1 MQRNVHGLDCL
12 GTIGRPTATTDPELT
27 VRPEQIAEI
36 RNPSDPNLHP
46 DASQIAFV
54 VAQLDLEADWSA
66 TQIWRW
72 DGRAGA
78 PFTAGKADKA
88 PRWSPDGSQLAFLR
102 APEPGGKYQVA
113 VMPTGGG
120 EPTVIT
126 DFALG
131 VSELQ
136 WSPDGRRLAVVAK
149 EWTSEWDDLDDDER
163 KRRPRRISR
172 LPFRANMLGWT
183 HDRRNHVWLVD
194 PAAAADPKCLTPGDY
209 DEDGIVWSPDG
220 SEIAFLSPRHPEFGL
235 EGGNQVFTVGIDG
248 GEASV
253 RSEVG
258 RWGNLSFDGGGRLYG
273 VGTPDHWGYPT
284 ILSLYRFDSDGAVAL
299 TDDFDRNLSV
309 PAPATAPAGPRWLDD
324 GTARVLVEDEGTV
337 AVHTVTAAGEVAP
350 LITGKRAL
358 TGISFSGD
366 GSTAA
371 YVSSTP
377 TNPGELWRWV
387 DGEATR
393 LTDLNGALEAEM
405 TAPTSFSIEHEGVE
419 IEGWIYLPA
428 GDDQVPVLLNMHG
441 GPATQYGWGFFDEFQ
456 VYVGAGYGVVATNPR
471 GSSGYGKAHVQAVVE
486 QWQTE
491 MPPDLRDLLVA
502 VDRAAAV
509 EPRLDAN
516 NVGVMGG
523 SYGGLMTVV
532 VTGADQRYK
541 SAVAER
547 GLYVMNTFAATAD
560 IGPWFTRM
568 YIGDGALDSVE
579 TMWAASPLK
588 GAGSITTPTLIIHS
602 EDDFRCPVEQAEQL
616 FLALLRNGTPT
627 EFLRFPAENHEM
639 SRSGKPKHRVER
651 FEAILD
657 WHDRYL
663 RG

>member
-1 MQRNVHGLDCL
+1 
-12 GTIGRPTATTDPELT
+12 
-27 VRPEQIAEI
+27 VRPEQIADI

-46 DASQIAFV
+46 DGSQIVFV
-54 VAQLDLEADWSA
+54 VAQSDLEADWTA

-72 DGRAGA
+72 DGTTAA

-88 PRWSPDGSQLAFLR
+88 PRWSPDGSSLAFLR
-102 APEPGGKYQVA
+102 APEPGGKFQVA

-120 EPTVIT
+120 EPAVVT

-131 VSELQ
+131 VSELE
-136 WSPDGRRLAVVAK
+136 WSPDGRHLAIVAK

-183 HDRRNHVWLVD
+183 HDRRTHVWLID
-194 PAAAADPKCLTPGDY
+194 PTAAKDPQRLTPGDY
-209 DEDGIVWSPDG
+209 DENGVVWSPDG
-220 SEIAFLSPRHPEFGL
+220 TEIAFLSSRHPEFGL
-235 EGGNQVFTVGIDG
+235 ESGNQVFTVGIDG
-248 GEASV
+248 GEATI
-253 RSEVG
+253 RSDVG
-258 RWGNLSFDGGGRLYG
+258 MWGNLSFDQSGRLYG
-273 VGTPDHWGYPT
+273 VGAPDRWGYPT
-284 ILSLYRFDSDGAVAL
+284 VLSLYRFDSDGAVAL
-299 TDDFDRNLSV
+299 TADFDRNLSV
-309 PAPATAPAGPRWLDD
+309 PAPVTAPAGPQWLDD
-324 GTARVLVEDEGTV
+324 GTARVLVEDRGTV
-337 AVHTVTAAGEVAP
+337 AAHIVSPEGDVAP
-350 LITGKRAL
+350 LIAGKQVIN
-358 TGISFSGD
+358 GISFSDD
-366 GSTAA
+366 GSVAA
-371 YVSSTP
+371 YVTSTP

-393 LTDLNGALEAEM
+393 LTDLNGSLESAM
-405 TAPTSFSIEHEGVE
+405 ASPTSFTIEHEGVE
-419 IEGWIYLPA
+419 IEGWVYLPA
-428 GDDQVPVLLNMHG
+428 GEEKVPVLFNIHG

-471 GSSGYGKAHVQAVVE
+471 GSSGYGKDHVRAVVE
-486 QWQTE
+486 EWQTD

-502 VDRAAAV
+502 VDRAGEV
-509 EPRLDAN
+509 EPRLDTD

-532 VTGADQRYK
+532 LTGADQRYK

-568 YIGDGALDSVE
+568 YVGDDALDSVE

-588 GAGSITTPTLIIHS
+588 GAGSITTPTLIIHA
-602 EDDFRCPVEQAEQL
+602 EDDFRCPIEQAEQL
-616 FLALLRNGTPT
+616 FLALLRNGTPA
-627 EFLRFPAENHEM
+627 EFLRFPSENHEM

-657 WHDRYL
+657 WHGRWL